1 MEITIQTLHFTAN
14 ADLNNFVIDKVNKL
28 AHHFDKIISADVIL
42 KLDKSKTA
50 DNKVCEIKLAVPG
63 EDLFAKNQY
72 ESFEEATNATIDALE
87 NQITKMKAKFEKRA

>member
-1 MEITIQTLHFTAN
+1 MEITIQSLHFTAN
-14 ADLNNFVIDKVNKL
+14 ADLNNFVTDKVNKL
-28 AHHFDKIISADVIL
+28 AHHFDKIISADVVL

-50 DNKVCEIKLAVPG
+50 ENKVCEIKLAVPG

-72 ESFEEATNATIDALE
+72 GSFEEATAATVDALE